1 MFFFFLL
8 KAETRAE
15 FAERTVAK
23 LEKTIDDLEGTP
35 RSNPSFQ
42 SCFFALFK
50 SLSYLISRFL
60 ISDLVSLFFSSWF
73 PFMVCTILHFSSA
86 CSLSALRRAD
96 ELYTQKLKF
105 KAISEELDNAL
116 NDMNTL

>member
-1 MFFFFLL
+1 MSALAIFSEGSCVWVINVFFFLL

-60 ISDLVSLFFSSWF
+60 ISDLVSLFFSS
-73 PFMVCTILHFSSA
+73 
-86 CSLSALRRAD
+86 
-96 ELYTQKLKF
+96 
-105 KAISEELDNAL
+105 
-116 NDMNTL
+116 